1 MFKRFFEKEIFFV
14 SNNNDSTFSCSLKG
28 NVLELS
34 HLING
39 TVSDTRLMRAGLIK
53 RIKIRLYYALH
64 F

>member
-1 MFKRFFEKEIFFV
+1 MLKKFFAKEVYFV
-14 SNNNDSTFSCSLKG
+14 SDNNDTTFSCSLKG